1 MVDGVFVKEGICDD
15 RGKHNKIE
23 RTLTIKEVADL
34 LNLSYS
40 TVFAHRFKWG
50 FSRWKVRK
58 RGERVFREDLDRCR
72 KEKSNVIRLVGLTD
86 IKNGGKNKCQ
96 STREETHIGSI
107 LQHRVANELNPK
119 HWD

>member
-1 MVDGVFVKEGICDD
+1 MITEENTTKS
-15 RGKHNKIE
+15 E

-50 FSRWKVRK
+50 FFQMEGSKAW
-58 RGERVFREDLDRCR
+58 RVFREDLDRCR
-72 KEKSNVIRLVGLTD
+72 KRKNNVIRLVGLTD

-96 STREETHIGSI
+96 STREEVHIG
-107 LQHRVANELNPK
+107 
-119 HWD
+119 